1 MRDHGSNGA
10 GDLRVLPSCPVHPG
24 SMVRRF
30 RTHGP
35 NGPGVYP
42 QCLPGAGEPAHL
54 LAWTPLRAQV
64 EAHTAPD
71 LTPSELAV
79 LYDAAAGLTSSECAS
94 KRHKSPETVK
104 SQRKAILM
112 KLGARNMAQAVA
124 VGVRESLIELDRAS

>member
-1 MRDHGSNGA
+1 MQHHPSTGA
-10 GDLRVLPSCPVHPG
+10 VDLRSLPTCAAHPN
-24 SMVRRF
+24 SIVRRF

-35 NGPGVYP
+35 NGPGIYP
-42 QCLPGAGEPAHL
+42 QCVPGGREPAHL
-54 LAWTPLRAQV
+54 LAWMPLRAQV
-64 EAHTAPD
+64 EVPAMPE

-79 LYDAAAGLTSSECAS
+79 LWDAAAGMTSSECAS
-94 KRHKSPETVK
+94 KRHKSTETVK

>member
-1 MRDHGSNGA
+1 MQHDPSTSLV
-10 GDLRVLPSCPVHPG
+10 DLRSLPTCPVHPN
-24 SMVRRF
+24 SNVRRF
-30 RTHGP
+30 GTHGP

-42 QCLPGAGEPAHL
+42 QCVPGGREPSHL

-64 EAHTAPD
+64 EVPATPD

-79 LYDAAAGLTSSECAS
+79 LWDAAAGMTSNECAS
-94 KRHKSPETVK
+94 KRHKSAETVK

>member
-1 MRDHGSNGA
+1 MDVHAPNGPV
-10 GDLRVLPSCPVHPG
+10 DLRSLPTCPVHPG
-24 SMVRRF
+24 STVRRF

-35 NGPGVYP
+35 HGPGVYP
-42 QCLPGAGEPAHL
+42 QCVPAGREPAHL
-54 LAWTPLRAQV
+54 LSWSPLRARV
-64 EAHTAPD
+64 EAHATPD

-79 LYDAAAGLTSSECAS
+79 LYDAAEGMTSSECAS
-94 KRHKSPETVK
+94 KRHKSTETVK